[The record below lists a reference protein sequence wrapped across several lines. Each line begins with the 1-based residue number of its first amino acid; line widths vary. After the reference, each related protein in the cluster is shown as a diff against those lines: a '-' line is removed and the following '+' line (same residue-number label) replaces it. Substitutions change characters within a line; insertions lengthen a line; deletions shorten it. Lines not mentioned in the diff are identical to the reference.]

1 MCELM
6 EELLEHSLEASANPM
21 KVVEYVQ
28 KESPLIAVVLKAH
41 MHCEACA
48 EGIRKRILNMKGV
61 QSVEPDLKAS
71 EVAVMSKKVRRV
83 EAVVAELECRN
94 SELFG
99 EKGELEE
106 KLVAAKEVLA
116 RLTAMTREQE
126 ARVFARRRES
136 DLVKE
141 KEAVAKALD
150 AEKAEVARLRLKI
163 EELEKCSGEKDG
175 DIRKMKPAYFA
186 NYAHMGE
193 GTQEQALTYSCR
205 HQKEWVIDSGASKHV
220 MGISSS
226 FKAYIPHTHY
236 EFVQIADGSSQRIH
250 GVGSIECTP
259 SLSSSSVLHVP
270 SFPVNLISVSSIID
284 QFKCTVT
291 FDENT
296 CVFQEKGTGRRIG
309 TGVRRDGLWFIG
321 HEESALRAVAERDV
335 KEILLLHCRLG
346 HISFETLRRLH
357 PAMFKGVD
365 KSRLVCDACELGKHT
380 RSIYP
385 SIGLRSCE
393 PFTMI
398 HSDVWGPCSVTSVNG
413 AKSFVTFIDCCTRMT
428 WIYILKH
435 KNEVFQCFQDF
446 HKLVAN
452 QFNARVRI
460 IRTDNGT
467 EYVNNEFRS
476 YISDQGII
484 HQTTCPGTPPQNGV
498 AQRKNRH
505 LLEVARSLMFRM
517 NVPKYLWSEAVMTAT
532 YLINRMPSRILDMKS
547 PAELLLG
554 NQNFR
559 VPPKVFGCVC
569 FVKDHRPMAS
579 KLDPQA
585 VKCIFVGYASTQKGY
600 KCWDPIGRRLFVSMD
615 VTFREKEPYYTR
627 KVDLDNFLEDFSPVN
642 GRDWREGENDS
653 GQDDDCGQDSDLV
666 SRTSGGVIVGGMVP
680 PEMREVITTE
690 IVSNDERSGGGD
702 QDDPTVNSQEEIED
716 DEAVIVGTIPCS
728 IGAEVNK
735 KQGEQRPIVYYRR
748 RAKKQGEQPLPE
760 QT

>member
-1 MCELM
+1 MRTSCALPPARPLSSWWSPSGPSAGVAAGIAATDAGAVAAPKEEEKAEYLKDRASLLLLLLQLRKGEEEEASTAAMCELM

-193 GTQEQALTYSCR
+193 G
-205 HQKEWVIDSGASKHV
+205 
-220 MGISSS
+220 
-226 FKAYIPHTHY
+226 
-236 EFVQIADGSSQRIH
+236 
-250 GVGSIECTP
+250 
-259 SLSSSSVLHVP
+259 
-270 SFPVNLISVSSIID
+270 
-284 QFKCTVT
+284 
-291 FDENT
+291 
-296 CVFQEKGTGRRIG
+296 
-309 TGVRRDGLWFIG
+309 
-321 HEESALRAVAERDV
+321 
-335 KEILLLHCRLG
+335 
-346 HISFETLRRLH
+346 
-357 PAMFKGVD
+357 
-365 KSRLVCDACELGKHT
+365 
-380 RSIYP
+380 
-385 SIGLRSCE
+385 
-393 PFTMI
+393 
-398 HSDVWGPCSVTSVNG
+398 
-413 AKSFVTFIDCCTRMT
+413 
-428 WIYILKH
+428 
-435 KNEVFQCFQDF
+435 
-446 HKLVAN
+446 
-452 QFNARVRI
+452 
-460 IRTDNGT
+460 
-467 EYVNNEFRS
+467 
-476 YISDQGII
+476 
-484 HQTTCPGTPPQNGV
+484 
-498 AQRKNRH
+498 
-505 LLEVARSLMFRM
+505 
-517 NVPKYLWSEAVMTAT
+517 
-532 YLINRMPSRILDMKS
+532 
-547 PAELLLG
+547 
-554 NQNFR
+554 
-559 VPPKVFGCVC
+559 
-569 FVKDHRPMAS
+569 
-579 KLDPQA
+579 
-585 VKCIFVGYASTQKGY
+585 
-600 KCWDPIGRRLFVSMD
+600 
-615 VTFREKEPYYTR
+615 
-627 KVDLDNFLEDFSPVN
+627 
-642 GRDWREGENDS
+642 
-653 GQDDDCGQDSDLV
+653 
-666 SRTSGGVIVGGMVP
+666 GVIVGGMVP

-702 QDDPTVNSQEEIED
+702 QDDPTVNSQEEIKD